1 MKSYQT
7 VNLAILALV
16 HWKNFANGRAISSRQ
31 IRNFSEISEDDANLS
46 LSPRRIRLENGRG
59 NENNQD
65 NWDAFQMDTQ
75 NAVEAAIGAAKDL
88 SVDDLDEI
96 IISILDNDDDNN
108 STMLD
113 NYLDEL
119 IGSEMKKM
127 IEEIVEKLLKF

>member
-127 IEEIVEKLLKF
+127 IEEIVEKLMKF

>member
-16 HWKNFANGRAISSRQ
+16 HWKNFANGRATSSRQ

-127 IEEIVEKLLKF
+127 IEEIVEKLMKF